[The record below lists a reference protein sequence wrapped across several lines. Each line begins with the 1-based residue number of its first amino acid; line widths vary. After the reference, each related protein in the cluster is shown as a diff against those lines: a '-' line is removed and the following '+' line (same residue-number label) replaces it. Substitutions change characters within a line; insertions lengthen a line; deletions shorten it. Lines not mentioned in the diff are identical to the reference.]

1 MTQSALPTGRG
12 LMLRMHVLTCL
23 VPLPALGVLLACL
36 FTLLELTHEQ
46 WLWFLGAVC
55 LYTAVFTGPIM
66 LLPAAL
72 GGRDRR
78 MARPP
83 RRARPRPRD
92 VQAAFAASMR
102 FPFRSAVIGILN
114 WLLPTWIV
122 CVAMELRWE
131 RWSLFDSAVVLFS
144 GLAAGFLAGSFL
156 ILLCKLMIAPIRNA
170 LAVALPDPAVR
181 RSLVIRCRCARSCSC
196 A

>member
-1 MTQSALPTGRG
+1 M
-12 LMLRMHVLTCL
+12 L

-46 WLWFLGAVC
+46 WLWFLAAVC

-66 LLPAAL
+66 LYQRRSVAAIAEWL
-72 GGRDRR
+72 DCRREPDR
-78 MARPP
+78 AEQT
-83 RRARPRPRD
+83 

-102 FPFRSAVIGILN
+102 FPLRSAVIGLLN
-114 WLLPTWIV
+114 WLLPTWII

-131 RWSLFDSAVVLFS
+131 RWNGFDSAVVVFS

-156 ILLCKLMIAPIRNA
+156 ILLCKTMIAPIRNA
-170 LAVALPDPAVR
+170 LAVALPDPALRRALVVR
-181 RSLVIRCRCARSCSC
+181 MSLRSKLLVA
-196 A
+196 